1 MNIEIL
7 LYEGFDELDA
17 IGPYEVF
24 QTASEAGGD
33 LSASMV
39 THEPTETIT
48 ASHGLRIEPDGVL
61 ETPDLLI
68 VPGGGWGARNER
80 GTWGE
85 YERNDLPP
93 VLREQYDRG
102 ATLASVCTGAMLLEK
117 AGVLDGRP
125 AVTHASALDD
135 LRDTKAD
142 VVETRVVDSEG
153 RSPSGRT
160 SGAVPRVVDTGGV
173 LTAGGVTSGID
184 LALWLVEREV
194 DEELAERV
202 ATTLEYDRKTVYR
215 A

>member
-24 QTASEAGGD
+24 RTAAEAGGD
-33 LSASMV
+33 LSATMV

-48 ASHGLRIEPDGVL
+48 ASHGLCVGPDDVL
-61 ETPDLLI
+61 EAPDLLV
-68 VPGGGWGARNER
+68 VPGGGWSARNER

-102 ATLASVCTGAMLLEK
+102 ATLASVCTGAMLLER
-117 AGVLDGRP
+117 AGILDGRP
-125 AVTHASALDD
+125 AVTHASALGD
-135 LRDTKAD
+135 LRDTEAD
-142 VVETRVVDSEG
+142 VVETREVDSEG
-153 RSPSGRT
+153 EIPSGRT
-160 SGAVPRVVDTGGV
+160 SGAVPRVVDDGDV

-202 ATTLEYDRKTVYR
+202 ATTLEYDRKTIYQS
-215 A
+215 